1 MTTRASALYLGRC
14 HKKANQGPLR
24 IPRPS
29 RPCLL
34 QHIFRTITGATLLR
48 RRNTPNQKVSSPSV
62 CRSAPAPPAGA
73 RVFCLAAV
81 PGPVLA
87 AFPWSAH
94 GEPGALHT
102 VALSFQVP
110 QPHSPHTAWEPQTP
124 PPAPPSVSPAQ
135 GGAERGLGGAGGGG
149 ASRHN
154 RDCELGLLLSVEL
167 LRGGKIK
174 RKNKT
179 MPPAPGTARR
189 PAPMAPL
196 ALLPPGPAEV
206 WTQGTGRFQGHGAGG
221 RGWVLGPTEQEHGSS
236 ALSCASCSTAGAN
249 ASAEDLER
257 LVKSLLSSRPA
268 LSRGSCL
275 HG

>member
-1 MTTRASALYLGRC
+1 MTTRASALDLGRC

-110 QPHSPHTAWEPQTP
+110 QPHSPHTAWEPQTLP
-124 PPAPPSVSPAQ
+124 PRPVSQASPAQ
-135 GGAERGLGGAGGGG
+135 GGAERGLGGAGGGA

-154 RDCELGLLLSVEL
+154 RDRELGLLLSVEL

-206 WTQGTGRFQGHGAGG
+206 WTEGTGRFQGHGAGG
-221 RGWVLGPTEQEHGSS
+221 GAGSWGPRSRNT
-236 ALSCASCSTAGAN
+236 GAQ
-249 ASAEDLER
+249 R
-257 LVKSLLSSRPA
+257 
-268 LSRGSCL
+268 
-275 HG
+275 

>member
-1 MTTRASALYLGRC
+1 MTTRASALDLGRC

-124 PPAPPSVSPAQ
+124 PPPPPVSQASPAQ
-135 GGAERGLGGAGGGG
+135 GGAERGLGGAGGG
-149 ASRHN
+149 
-154 RDCELGLLLSVEL
+154 
-167 LRGGKIK
+167 
-174 RKNKT
+174 
-179 MPPAPGTARR
+179 P
-189 PAPMAPL
+189 PL
-196 ALLPPGPAEV
+196 ATIGIAN
-206 WTQGTGRFQGHGAGG
+206 WGCCSQ
-221 RGWVLGPTEQEHGSS
+221 W
-236 ALSCASCSTAGAN
+236 SC
-249 ASAEDLER
+249 
-257 LVKSLLSSRPA
+257 
-268 LSRGSCL
+268 
-275 HG
+275 